1 MTGLTRRGPPGPRPF
16 SAKVHHAAR
25 EDTVKK
31 GDLAP
36 DFTAVDQTGTTVR
49 LSDMLADGPVVLFF
63 YPKAFTPGCT
73 KESCHFRDLAGEF
86 AELGAQRVGISADD
100 TSIQAR
106 FDDTYQLGIPLL
118 SDPDRAIAEQYGV
131 KRPGMLFN
139 KRQTFVIDTDRRI
152 TAAIGSEFNME
163 AHADAALEALG

>member
-1 MTGLTRRGPPGPRPF
+1 MSTKP
-16 SAKVHHAAR
+16 HQ
-25 EDTVKK
+25 EDNVKR

-36 DFTAVDQTGTTVR
+36 DFTAVDQTGATVR

-73 KESCHFRDLAGEF
+73 KESCHFRDLAVEF

-106 FDDTYQLGIPLL
+106 FDDTYRLGIPLL
-118 SDPDRAIAEQYGV
+118 SDPDRAIAKQYGV
-131 KRPGMLFN
+131 KRPGLLFN

-163 AHADAALEALG
+163 AHANAALEALG